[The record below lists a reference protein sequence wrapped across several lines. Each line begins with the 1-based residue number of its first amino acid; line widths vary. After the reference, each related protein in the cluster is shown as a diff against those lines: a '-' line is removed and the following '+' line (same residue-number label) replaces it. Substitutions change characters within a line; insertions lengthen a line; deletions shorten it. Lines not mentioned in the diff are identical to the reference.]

1 MKKTMKTLNSYLI
14 VMVLTGFVL
23 SQSAEAQTR
32 KRWSPQA
39 KDATIGGVAG
49 GAAGA
54 IINKRNRVVGGII
67 GGVVGGVAS
76 YAIGNNKD
84 NKNKAAARLAAAQA
98 ETARER
104 ERADA
109 AERDRVAALA
119 AATPPHG
126 FGVARPA
133 QVTVARKPAAATPAA
148 TTPAAPAPAAVA
160 SSSYVLNAA
169 FLPNPSYGDPETPYA
184 SSQYRRKSW

>member
-1 MKKTMKTLNSYLI
+1 MKTLNSFLLVLI
-14 VMVLTGFVL
+14 LTGFVL
-23 SQSAEAQTR
+23 SQSAEAQDR

-39 KDATIGGVAG
+39 KNATIGGVAG

-54 IINKRNRVVGGII
+54 IINKRNRVVGGLI
-67 GGVVGGVAS
+67 GGVVGGAAG
-76 YAIGNNKD
+76 YAIGKNKD

-104 ERADA
+104 DRADA

-133 QVTVARKPAAATPAA
+133 QVTIAPKPATVPVREPAG
-148 TTPAAPAPAAVA
+148 VA

-169 FLPNPSYGDPETPYA
+169 FLPNPTYGDQETPYA

>member
-1 MKKTMKTLNSYLI
+1 MKTLNSYLV
-14 VMVLTGFVL
+14 VMILTGFVL
-23 SQSAEAQTR
+23 SQSAEAQDR

-54 IINKRNRVVGGII
+54 IINKRNRVVGGLI
-67 GGVVGGVAS
+67 GGVVGGAAG
-76 YAIGNNKD
+76 YAIGKNKD

-133 QVTVARKPAAATPAA
+133 QVTVARKPVAAPAQA
-148 TTPAAPAPAAVA
+148 TPAAPAPAAIA
-160 SSSYVLNAA
+160 SSSYVLNEA